1 MRITARTIVALAKPR
16 LRRVA
21 SRSDLSPAKAAGSSE
36 RSLSLSCSHSQPLA
50 LALPDLPAPGFDN
63 PAADTKDRPP
73 SVTVSSISLNSTS
86 ASALSALPSSTP
98 VVFTRPIRLAPPR
111 GPVPVTDRYASE
123 GSMNATRNEH
133 VEPVRPKA
141 NATLGTYSERVRATR
156 MEPSAT
162 PWAKRAATSG
172 ATSTTTPEAAASAAA
187 GALAFSFGF
196 SFFSFGFSRL
206 GGLPGV
212 GPPEMGIAADGTK
225 VTYASFALFCR
236 GSKMVGTLARMT
248 SAYPNLIA
256 LAPV

>member
-36 RSLSLSCSHSQPLA
+36 RSLSLSCSHSQPLP

-162 PWAKRAATSG
+162 PWARRAATSG

-187 GALAFSFGF
+187 GALAFSL
-196 SFFSFGFSRL
+196 GFSRL

-225 VTYASFALFCR
+225 ATYASFAPFCR